1 LPPCPRLESPPSTT
15 PSAGRLP
22 CGLAWTDGPALMR
35 PGGALNGAL
44 LDALLL
50 LAGREGIA
58 KVKLYCGEGDGGDDW
73 NGVTAGGKSRDG
85 GGCWLDDSIS
95 KKWAA
100 ETAEDGDEN
109 EKIGAVG
116 REPCQHP
123 REARR
128 SAAQSRRTSSI
139 GD

>member
-1 LPPCPRLESPPSTT
+1 
-15 PSAGRLP
+15 
-22 CGLAWTDGPALMR
+22 MR

-58 KVKLYCGEGDGGDDW
+58 KVKLYCGEGDGGGGDDW